1 MLMSNRSSNVGSD
14 LIVVF
19 RGTKDSVSG
28 GAISM
33 LYDLRKV
40 DLLDS
45 FKGMSID
52 GKWDCDA
59 VCRILILML
68 FKSFSKC

>member
-45 FKGMSID
+45 FKGMFSL
-52 GKWDCDA
+52 
-59 VCRILILML
+59 V
-68 FKSFSKC
+68 FKLLADVAANMDD